1 LSSLDC
7 PWAVPVLVMS
17 RERGSGIMHL
27 SISQYSTVQYS
38 TMGRLGSALIG
49 MWDGVDQLCRSR
61 FGFRFSSLVALE
73 SPDPAA
79 GCRCFGL

>member
-17 RERGSGIMHL
+17 RERGSGIMQL
-27 SISQYSTVQYS
+27 SISQYSTMVYGIFFS
-38 TMGRLGSALIG
+38 WDVGRCGSARALG
-49 MWDGVDQLCRSR
+49 Y
-61 FGFRFSSLVALE
+61 RFSSLVALE